1 MTCLCMFILQ
11 LRFVFLSFF
20 HVFMF
25 YDVGLLIVRLVF
37 YESHFIIR

>member
-25 YDVGLLIVRLVF
+25 YVGLLIVRLVF